1 MKEILTVDIEK
12 IVYGGLGMGHVGGKV
27 VFVPFTAPGDR
38 VTAGIL
44 KEKKN
49 YFEGRLQTIEKPSAK
64 RVQPFCRVFSRCG
77 GCQLQHLS
85 YADQISIKE
94 ENLRGSLHRLLQ
106 KSQFEVLPT
115 IPSLRERAYRLRAQ
129 FKAAQSGGKTILGFF
144 GPKSHQIVEIDQCP
158 LLHPLANKILQEMD
172 RELGGI
178 QEDILL
184 GEVEIFVS
192 PDEDRGIVH
201 LRGDG
206 AKVLKMVERFSQKSR
221 LMKGVKLTGTKTA
234 SWGDL
239 RLRFCVPGLASES
252 PIRVQIQTESFFQVN
267 PFQNENLIRK
277 IGEWALLSGVEK
289 VVDFFCGA
297 GNLTLPLAQKAGK
310 IWGIDSDETAIATA
324 KENAAQNG
332 LKNCVFR
339 AERAETAAAKIRAET
354 KQIDLA
360 VLDPP
365 RAGAREVLESLAALG
380 PRKIFYVSC
389 EPPTLVRDLVRLG
402 ELGYK
407 VTRLQPLDM
416 FPQTYHLEVIAEL
429 VRAGPKG
436 DQ

>member
-1 MKEILTVDIEK
+1 
-12 IVYGGLGMGHVGGKV
+12 MGRADGKV

-38 VTAGIL
+38 VAAAIL

-49 YFEGRLQTIEKPSAK
+49 YLEGRLQTIERPSTK

-77 GCQLQHLS
+77 GCQLQHLG
-85 YADQISIKE
+85 YADQISVKE
-94 ENLRGSLHRLLQ
+94 ENLRGSLHRLMQ
-106 KSQFEVLPT
+106 KGHFEVLPT
-115 IPSLRERAYRLRAQ
+115 LPAPQDRGYRIRAQ
-129 FKAAQSGGKTILGFF
+129 LKASIASDRTILGFY
-144 GPKSHQIVEIDQCP
+144 GIKSHQVVEIGQCP
-158 LLHPLANKILQEMD
+158 LLHPLADEIL
-172 RELGGI
+172 REIDGELQRFKEGI
-178 QEDILL
+178 PLW
-184 GEVEIFVS
+184 EVEIFVS
-192 PDEDRGIVH
+192 PDEDKGIVH

-206 AKVLKMVERFSQKSR
+206 PKVLKMAEKFSQKSR
-221 LMKGVKLTGTKTA
+221 LIKGIKLTGTKTA

-239 RLRFCVPGLASES
+239 RLRFRLPGLASEKS
-252 PIRVQIQTESFFQVN
+252 IQAQIQTGSFSQVN
-267 PFQNENLIRK
+267 PRQNETLIRK

-289 VVDFFCGA
+289 VADFFCGA
-297 GNLTLPLAQKAGK
+297 GNLTLPLAEKAGK

-332 LKNCVFR
+332 LKNCDFR
-339 AERAETAAAKIRAET
+339 AERAKTAAAKILAET

-380 PRKIFYVSC
+380 PRKILYVSC
-389 EPPTLVRDLVRLG
+389 EPPTLIRDLARLG
-402 ELGYK
+402 EIGYD

-429 VRAGPKG
+429 GRAGSKG

>member
-12 IVYGGLGMGHVGGKV
+12 IVYGGMGMGHSDGKV

-38 VTAGIL
+38 VAAAIL

-49 YFEGRLQTIEKPSAK
+49 YLEGRLQTIERPSAR
-64 RVQPFCRVFSRCG
+64 RVQPFCRVFGCCG
-77 GCQLQHLS
+77 GCQLQHLG
-85 YADQISIKE
+85 YADQISAKE
-94 ENLRGSLHRLLQ
+94 ENLRDSLHRLLQ
-106 KSQFEVLPT
+106 KSHFEILPT
-115 IPSLRERAYRLRAQ
+115 IPAPQDRGYRIRAQ
-129 FKAAQSGGKTILGFF
+129 LKTAFGRDRTILGFYGF
-144 GPKSHQIVEIDQCP
+144 KSHRAVGIRECP
-158 LLHPLANKILQEMD
+158 LLHPLADEILREMD
-172 RELGGI
+172 GELQGLKEGI
-178 QEDILL
+178 PLW
-184 GEVEIFVS
+184 EVGIFVS

-201 LRGDG
+201 LTGDG
-206 AKVLKMVERFSQKSR
+206 PKVLKMAERLSQKSR
-221 LMKGVKLTGTKTA
+221 LMKGVKLKGRKTA

-267 PFQNENLIRK
+267 PFQNENLVRK

-297 GNLTLPLAQKAGK
+297 GNLTLPLAQKAGR

-332 LKNCVFR
+332 LKNCVFQAEK
-339 AERAETAAAKIRAET
+339 AERGGAKILTET
-354 KQIDLA
+354 NQIDLA
-360 VLDPP
+360 ILDPP
-365 RAGAREVLESLAALG
+365 RAGARGVLEGLAALG
-380 PRKIFYVSC
+380 PRKILYVSC
-389 EPPTLVRDLVRLG
+389 EPPTLGRDLVRLG

-407 VTRLQPLDM
+407 VTRIQPVDM

-429 VRAGPKG
+429 VNTGSKG